1 MRKVFTFL
9 LAVTL
14 LLTFAPVAAFAAE
27 TSTAGSWLNAANLDK
42 GVVGIDYESAGTAR
56 TKLMITKEKTSYTY
70 DLAAKGTEEFF
81 PLQMGNGSYKIS
93 ILENTSGNKYKS
105 VYSKTVE
112 VAIANAGAVYLNS
125 VQNVSWAGA
134 SNAIAKAKELTKN
147 LTSDSDKV
155 EAIYN
160 FVVNAI
166 SYDNS
171 LAATVAA
178 GYIPDVDS
186 VLAEGTGICYDYA
199 SLFAAMTR
207 SIGIPTKLEM
217 GTSEYVTEYHAWNE
231 VQLNGE
237 WVTVDSTVGGEMVKD
252 AAKYT
257 VAKTY

>member
-1 MRKVFTFL
+1 MRKVLTLL

-27 TSTAGSWLNAANLDK
+27 ASPSGSWLDAANLNK
-42 GVVGIDYESAGTAR
+42 GVAGIRYESKSNAR
-56 TKLMITKEKTSYTY
+56 TKLMITKGTTSYTY

-81 PLQMGNGSYKIS
+81 PLQLGNGSYKIS
-93 ILENTSGNKYKS
+93 VLENTTGNKYKA
-105 VYSKTVE
+105 VYTKTVD
-112 VAIANAGAVYLNS
+112 VAVKNAGDVYLNS
-125 VQNVSWAGA
+125 TQNVNWASA
-134 SNAIAKAKELTKN
+134 DVATAKAAELTKS
-147 LTSDSDKV
+147 LKTDEAKVAAIYDYIV
-155 EAIYN
+155 EAI
-160 FVVNAI
+160 A
-166 SYDNS
+166 YDYE
-171 LAATVAA
+171 LAGTVTA

-186 VLAEGTGICYDYA
+186 VLAAGTGICYDYA

-217 GTSEYVTEYHAWNE
+217 GTSEYVSEYHAWNE

-237 WVTVDSTVGGEMVKD
+237 WVTIDSTVGGEMVKD

>member
-14 LLTFAPVAAFAAE
+14 LLTFAPAAFAAE
-27 TSTAGSWLNAANLDK
+27 PSSEGWLHTTNLDK
-42 GVVGIDYESAGTAR
+42 GVVGIKYEAAGTAR
-56 TKLMITKEKTSYTY
+56 TKLMITKDKTSYTY

-93 ILENTSGNKYKS
+93 VLANTTGNKYKS
-105 VYSKTVE
+105 VYAKTVE
-112 VAIANAGAVYLNS
+112 VAIADESAVYLNS
-125 VQNVSWAGA
+125 VQNVNWAGA
-134 SNAIAKAKELTKN
+134 SKAAAKAEELTKD
-147 LTSDSDKV
+147 LTSDNDKV
-155 EAIYN
+155 AAIYN
-160 FVVNAI
+160 YVVDSM
-166 SYDNS
+166 SYDYD

-178 GYIPDVDS
+178 GYIPDIDS

-217 GTSEYVTEYHAWNE
+217 GTSEYVSEYHAWNE

-252 AAKYT
+252 AAQYT